1 MNELSSVRPARTDEA
16 EAVADLLAD
25 AFLDYEWTDWAIPPD
40 DRLGRLRRLHLLF
53 AGLVGTAT
61 GTTWV
66 TDDLAAAAQWIPP
79 SGFAIPPALR
89 ERLEEEEPALFGD
102 RLERVEALDR
112 LTRQARPAEPHWWL
126 ATVGTR
132 PERRRQGLASLV
144 LAPILRRCDEA
155 GEVAAL
161 ETSSEE
167 TVAFYSRLGFRVENA
182 YPSPDG
188 GLRVWLMVRAPA
200 VPSVD
205 PEERSWDSGR
215 GPDRLM
221 RSWPRGLRLR
231 GEASRKRNGP
241 DPMDPGRADEM

>member
-1 MNELSSVRPARTDEA
+1 MNQSSSVRLAMPDEA

-25 AFLDYEWTDWAIPPD
+25 AFLGYEWTGWAIPED
-40 DRLGRLRRLHLLF
+40 ARRARLRQLHLLF

-79 SGFAIPPALR
+79 SGFVTPPDLAA
-89 ERLEEEEPALFGD
+89 RLAAEEPALFGD

-126 ATVGTR
+126 ATVGTH
-132 PERRRQGLASLV
+132 PARRREGLASLV
-144 LAPILRRCDEA
+144 LGPILRRCDES

-161 ETSSEE
+161 ETSSEA
-167 TVAFYSRLGFRVENA
+167 TVAFYAGLGFTVASR

-188 GLRVWLMVRAPA
+188 GLQVWLMVRRPVGKGGRSA
-200 VPSVD
+200 VP
-205 PEERSWDSGR
+205 
-215 GPDRLM
+215 
-221 RSWPRGLRLR
+221 
-231 GEASRKRNGP
+231 
-241 DPMDPGRADEM
+241 